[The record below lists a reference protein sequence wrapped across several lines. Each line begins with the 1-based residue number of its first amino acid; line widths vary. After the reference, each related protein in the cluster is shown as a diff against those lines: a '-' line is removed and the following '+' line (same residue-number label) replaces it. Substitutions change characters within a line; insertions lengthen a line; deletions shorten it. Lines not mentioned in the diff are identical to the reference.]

1 MIPTP
6 SVRWGSISPE
16 LILITTACVLFILG
30 SFVSGRTARR
40 FGSTVALIA
49 FAGAGLASLILFGG
63 ADHTV
68 MSGELHADH
77 FANVIRMFV
86 CAAGLLTVCSS
97 WGMHRLDDRV
107 TEYYAL
113 LCTAGAGMCLLA
125 GAAGFVTL
133 FISLELLSISL
144 YVLCA
149 LDVRSVSSL
158 ESGFKYLVIGSVG
171 SAFLVFGSGL
181 VYGGAKSLQFE
192 TIGAALHNGPSHETI
207 ILFGIGMVIAGLA
220 FKASAVPFHMWTPD
234 VYEGAPTAITGF
246 MATATKAVALAALLR
261 VLVTAFD
268 PSSSVWEGAVAAIAI
283 ASMLWGNIAALVQL
297 NAKRMLAYSAIGQA
311 GYLLIPVVAHTAL
324 ATRALVYYLAVY
336 VAMNLGAFAVI
347 SVREREI
354 RRPVELDDLA
364 GMGWTRPA
372 LGGAL
377 ALFLL
382 SLASFPPT
390 GGFLA
395 KLYLFSAAVQAH
407 ETYLAVVGVAAT
419 AISVAY
425 YLRFT
430 LALYA
435 RPEELPVRR
444 AIPGVRMAGVSATL
458 SAAVVI
464 WLGIAPEPM
473 LRWASEAARS
483 LPL

>member
-1 MIPTP
+1 
-6 SVRWGSISPE
+6 
-16 LILITTACVLFILG
+16 
-30 SFVSGRTARR
+30 
-40 FGSTVALIA
+40 
-49 FAGAGLASLILFGG
+49 
-63 ADHTV
+63 
-68 MSGELHADH
+68 
-77 FANVIRMFV
+77 
-86 CAAGLLTVCSS
+86 
-97 WGMHRLDDRV
+97 
-107 TEYYAL
+107 
-113 LCTAGAGMCLLA
+113 
-125 GAAGFVTL
+125 
-133 FISLELLSISL
+133 
-144 YVLCA
+144 
-149 LDVRSVSSL
+149 
-158 ESGFKYLVIGSVG
+158 
-171 SAFLVFGSGL
+171 
-181 VYGGAKSLQFE
+181 
-192 TIGAALHNGPSHETI
+192 
-207 ILFGIGMVIAGLA
+207 
-220 FKASAVPFHMWTPD
+220 
-234 VYEGAPTAITGF
+234 
-246 MATATKAVALAALLR
+246 
-261 VLVTAFD
+261 
-268 PSSSVWEGAVAAIAI
+268 
-283 ASMLWGNIAALVQL
+283 MLWGNIAALVQL

-324 ATRALVYYLAVY
+324 AARALVYYLAVY